1 MAFQFKLPALGE
13 GIMEGEIVSWAVKEG
28 DTIEEDQTLVEVQND
43 KSVEELPSP
52 VAGTITK
59 ILVQEGTV
67 AHLGEPL
74 VEIDAP
80 GHEDNSEEA
89 APAQAE
95 EAEAAP
101 AASQPAASG
110 STSYFQFKLPAL
122 GEGIMEG
129 EIVSWAVNEGDTIE
143 EDNTIVEVQND
154 KSVEELPSPVS
165 GVVKKIHVPAGQIA
179 QLGDVLVEIDSPEH
193 NGQAD
198 GDVEAAEEHA
208 NAYDDAAAP
217 ANKVA
222 GDPRAE
228 SQKQDESIEVAQGGG
243 QGLSDEEAKNRRVL
257 AMPSVRKLARDKG
270 FDITRIPGSGK
281 NGRITREDVEN
292 FNPAASA
299 GQPAA
304 QQEAAS
310 AGQEQTQAAAV
321 EQPAA
326 PASQPAAQAKPF
338 TSSQA
343 EREERVGMSGTR
355 TSIAQAMVNSKHT
368 APHVTLYDEV
378 EVSKLW
384 AHRKKYKEVAAEQDV
399 KLTFLPYVVK
409 ALIAAAKK
417 YPVINASI
425 DDVSNEIVYKNY
437 YNIGIATDTDRG
449 LYVPNIKNANTKN
462 MFQIA
467 QEIVELSGKAH
478 DGSLPM
484 TEMSE
489 GTITISNI
497 GSAGGKW
504 FSPIINHPEVAIL
517 GFGSIVQQPIV
528 NEEGELAVGR
538 VCKLSLSFDHRIVDG
553 ATAQRALNEV
563 KRFLADPELLLM
575 EG

>member
-28 DTIEEDQTLVEVQND
+28 DQVNEDETLVEVQND

-52 VAGTITK
+52 VSGKVKKIHVEAG
-59 ILVQEGTV
+59 QV
-67 AHLGEPL
+67 ATLGQVI
-74 VEIDAP
+74 VEIEAP
-80 GHEDNSEEA
+80 GYENEEAPEVEETPA
-89 APAQAE
+89 APAGE
-95 EAEAAP
+95 PSESVVAEAKETKNT
-101 AASQPAASG
+101 G
-110 STSYFQFKLPAL
+110 GFFQFKLPAL

-129 EIVSWAVNEGDTIE
+129 EIVSWAVKEGDTIK
-143 EDNTIVEVQND
+143 EDDTLVEIQND

-165 GVVKKIHVPAGQIA
+165 GEIKKIHVPAGQIA
-179 QLGDVLVEIDSPEH
+179 QLGQVIVDIDSPDH
-193 NGQAD
+193 NGSSEEE
-198 GDVEAAEEHA
+198 GEAIA
-208 NAYDDAAAP
+208 NSFDDAAAP
-217 ANKVA
+217 AEKNPTETVSVVDTA
-222 GDPRAE
+222 P
-228 SQKQDESIEVAQGGG
+228 S
-243 QGLSDEEAKNRRVL
+243 QGLSEEEAANRRVL
-257 AMPSVRKLARDKG
+257 AMPSVRKLARDNG
-270 FDITRIPGSGK
+270 IDITRVPGSGK
-281 NGRITREDVEN
+281 NGRITAEDVQN
-292 FNPAASA
+292 FNPSASSVTEDSRQTSETETNNQKVEA
-299 GQPAA
+299 TPSVQADGETSMSA
-304 QQEAAS
+304 QS
-310 AGQEQTQAAAV
+310 QAV
-321 EQPAA
+321 V
-326 PASQPAAQAKPF
+326 KPF
-338 TSSQA
+338 VSSQA
-343 EREERVGMSGTR
+343 EREERVALSGTR
-355 TSIAQAMVNSKHT
+355 AAIAKAMVNSKHT
-368 APHVTLYDEV
+368 APHVTLFDEV

-384 AHRKKYKEVAAEQDV
+384 DHRKKYKEIAAENNV

-417 YPVINASI
+417 YPVINATI
-425 DDVSNEIVYKNY
+425 DDLSSEIVYKNY
-437 YNIGIATDTDRG
+437 YNVGIATDTDRG
-449 LYVPNIKNANTKN
+449 LYVPNIKDANTKN

-467 QEIVELSGKAH
+467 NEIVELSGKAH

-484 TEMSE
+484 SEMSE

-528 NEEGELAVGR
+528 NEKGELAVGR

>member
-110 STSYFQFKLPAL
+110 STAYFQFKLPAL

-129 EIVSWAVNEGDTIE
+129 EIVSWTVKEGDTIE
-143 EDNTIVEVQND
+143 EDSTLVEVQND

-179 QLGDVLVEIDSPEH
+179 QLGDVLVEIDSPDH
-193 NGQAD
+193 NGQA
-198 GDVEAAEEHA
+198 GDAEAAQAHA

-217 ANKVA
+217 AEEVPA
-222 GDPRAE
+222 DPRGE
-228 SQKQDESIEVAQGGG
+228 SQKQDTSIEVS

-270 FDITRIPGSGK
+270 LDITRIPGSGK

-292 FNPAASA
+292 FNPAANA

-304 QQEAAS
+304 QQEAES
-310 AGQEQTQAAAV
+310 AGQEQAQAAGV

-326 PASQPAAQAKPF
+326 PASQPAAPAKPF

-343 EREERVGMSGTR
+343 EREERVAMSGTR
-355 TSIAQAMVNSKHT
+355 SAIAQAMVNSKHT

-528 NEEGELAVGR
+528 NEDGELAVGR

>member
-28 DTIEEDQTLVEVQND
+28 DSISEDDTLVEVQND

-52 VAGTITK
+52 VSGTITK
-59 ILVQEGTV
+59 IMVEAGQI
-67 AHLGEPL
+67 AKLGQVI

-80 GHEDNSEEA
+80 GYEDADSEAPAAEEA
-89 APAQAE
+89 SAPAQPE
-95 EAEAAP
+95 SAP
-101 AASQPAASG
+101 APATSG
-110 STSYFQFKLPAL
+110 TAFFQFKLPAL

-129 EIVSWAVNEGDTIE
+129 EIVSWAVKEGDTIN
-143 EDNTIVEVQND
+143 EDDTLVEVQND

-165 GVVKKIHVPAGQIA
+165 GTVKKIHVPAGQIA
-179 QLGDVLVEIDSPEH
+179 QLGQVIVEIDSPDH
-193 NGQAD
+193 NGS
-198 GDVEAAEEHA
+198 AEEGEAIA
-208 NAYDDAAAP
+208 NAFDDAAAP
-217 ANKVA
+217 AEKNPTETTSVV
-222 GDPRAE
+222 GTG
-228 SQKQDESIEVAQGGG
+228 SS
-243 QGLSDEEAKNRRVL
+243 QGLSDEEAANRRVL

-270 FDITRIPGSGK
+270 IDITRVPGSGK
-281 NGRITREDVEN
+281 NGRITAEDVNN
-292 FNPAASA
+292 FNPSASPASA
-299 GQPAA
+299 S
-304 QQEAAS
+304 AS
-310 AGQEQTQAAAV
+310 PSQDQAPSSDQAQTQAV
-321 EQPAA
+321 
-326 PASQPAAQAKPF
+326 ASPAQAPVEAKPYV
-338 TSSQA
+338 SSQA
-343 EREERVGMSGTR
+343 EREERVKLSGTR
-355 TSIAQAMVNSKHT
+355 TAIAQAMVNSKHT

-384 AHRKKYKEVAAEQDV
+384 DHRKKYKEIAAEQDV

-417 YPVINASI
+417 YPIINASI
-425 DDVSNEIVYKNY
+425 DDVTSEIVYKNY

-449 LYVPNIKNANTKN
+449 LYVPNIKDANTKN

-467 QEIVELSGKAH
+467 SEIVELSGKAH

-484 TEMSE
+484 SEMSE

-528 NEEGELAVGR
+528 NADGELAVGR

>member
-110 STSYFQFKLPAL
+110 STAYFQFKLPAL

-222 GDPRAE
+222 DDPRAE
-228 SQKQDESIEVAQGGG
+228 SQKEDESIEVAQGGG

-292 FNPAASA
+292 FNPSASA
-299 GQPAA
+299 NQND
-304 QQEAAS
+304 
-310 AGQEQTQAAAV
+310 
-321 EQPAA
+321 
-326 PASQPAAQAKPF
+326 SQPAAAVQGQETPQQASAQAPQQAAVEAKPF
-338 TSSQA
+338 ESTQA
-343 EREERVGMSGTR
+343 EREERVAMSGTR
-355 TSIAQAMVNSKHT
+355 TAIAEAMVNSKHT

-528 NEEGELAVGR
+528 NEDGELAVGR

>member
-110 STSYFQFKLPAL
+110 STAYFQFKLPAL

-165 GVVKKIHVPAGQIA
+165 GVVKKIHVPAGQVA

-193 NGQAD
+193 NGQAE

-228 SQKQDESIEVAQGGG
+228 SQKEDKSIEVAQGGG

-299 GQPAA
+299 KQND
-304 QQEAAS
+304 
-310 AGQEQTQAAAV
+310 
-321 EQPAA
+321 
-326 PASQPAAQAKPF
+326 SQPAAAAQGQETPQQASAQAPQQAAVEAKPF
-338 TSSQA
+338 ESTQA
-343 EREERVGMSGTR
+343 DREERVAMSGTR
-355 TSIAQAMVNSKHT
+355 SAIAQAMVNSKHT

-384 AHRKKYKEVAAEQDV
+384 AHRKKYKGIAAEQDV

-417 YPVINASI
+417 YPVLNASI

-467 QEIVELSGKAH
+467 QEIVDLSTKAH
-478 DGSLPM
+478 DGSLQM
-484 TEMSE
+484 SEMSE

>member
-80 GHEDNSEEA
+80 GYEDNSEEA

-110 STSYFQFKLPAL
+110 STAYFQFKLPAL

-222 GDPRAE
+222 DDPRAE
-228 SQKQDESIEVAQGGG
+228 SQKEDESIEVAQGGG

-292 FNPAASA
+292 FNPSASA
-299 GQPAA
+299 NQND
-304 QQEAAS
+304 
-310 AGQEQTQAAAV
+310 
-321 EQPAA
+321 
-326 PASQPAAQAKPF
+326 SQPAAAVQGQETPQQASAQAPQQAAVEAKPF
-338 TSSQA
+338 ESTQA
-343 EREERVGMSGTR
+343 EREERVAMSGTR
-355 TSIAQAMVNSKHT
+355 TAIAEAMVNSKHT

-528 NEEGELAVGR
+528 NEDGELAVGR